1 MNEAILVVSV
11 QMRNFG
17 TILSKIM
24 PDIIVNCIIIQV
36 STSLISWNEWQ
47 VVEIIFCRV
56 LQICDFIA
64 FIVSDTF
71 WV

>member
-11 QMRNFG
+11 QMGNFG
-17 TILSKIM
+17 TILSKFVS
-24 PDIIVNCIIIQV
+24 DVIVYRIIIKITA
-36 STSLISWNEWQ
+36 SFKSWNEWQ
-47 VVEIIFCRV
+47 VVKVIFCRV

-64 FIVSDTF
+64 FVVSDTF